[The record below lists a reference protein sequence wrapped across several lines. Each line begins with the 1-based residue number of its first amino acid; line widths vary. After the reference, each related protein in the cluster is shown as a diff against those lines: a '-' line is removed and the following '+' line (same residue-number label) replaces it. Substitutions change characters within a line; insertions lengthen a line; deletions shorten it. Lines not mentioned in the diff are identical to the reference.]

1 MIEKDGV
8 GLVGSVT
15 QLFTYPD
22 NAAKVTSMTT
32 FHGNLYFSSEGP
44 QGGLFQAN
52 LDSKGVIRAL
62 ANCEVHGIALFNK
75 GIAFTDPKI
84 HQVKHYTCSAGVS
97 ILAVNGKKETGK
109 RENQIRKLHAADL
122 CSELDSN
129 LILCDSQLGEVSI
142 ITGLQGTAEF
152 LSSVGKMYRSFGIHK
167 KHSSMVPLPVDKY
180 EANIKLVADYVKS
193 SVDEVKG
200 SL

>member
-52 LDSKGVIRAL
+52 LDCLVRAL
-62 ANCEVHGIALFNK
+62 ENCEVHGNALFNK
-75 GIAFTDPKI
+75 GLAFYDPKT

-97 ILAVNGKKETGK
+97 ILAGNGKKETGK
-109 RENQIRKLHAADL
+109 RENQI
-122 CSELDSN
+122 C
-129 LILCDSQLGEVSI
+129 
-142 ITGLQGTAEF
+142 
-152 LSSVGKMYRSFGIHK
+152 
-167 KHSSMVPLPVDKY
+167 
-180 EANIKLVADYVKS
+180 
-193 SVDEVKG
+193 
-200 SL
+200 

>member
-75 GIAFTDPKI
+75 GIAFSDPKI

-97 ILAVNGKKETGK
+97 ILGGNGKKETGK
-109 RENQIRKLHAADL
+109 RENQIR
-122 CSELDSN
+122 
-129 LILCDSQLGEVSI
+129 
-142 ITGLQGTAEF
+142 
-152 LSSVGKMYRSFGIHK
+152 
-167 KHSSMVPLPVDKY
+167 
-180 EANIKLVADYVKS
+180 
-193 SVDEVKG
+193 
-200 SL
+200 

>member
-1 MIEKDGV
+1 MDVVQFNEVTTFNSVCSASDEILLGSSNMEWKVYQALIEKDGV

-62 ANCEVHGIALFNK
+62 ANCEVHGIGLFNK
-75 GIAFTDPKI
+75 GIAFSDPKI

-97 ILAVNGKKETGK
+97 ILAGNGKKETGK
-109 RENQIRKLHAADL
+109 RENQIR
-122 CSELDSN
+122 
-129 LILCDSQLGEVSI
+129 
-142 ITGLQGTAEF
+142 
-152 LSSVGKMYRSFGIHK
+152 
-167 KHSSMVPLPVDKY
+167 
-180 EANIKLVADYVKS
+180 
-193 SVDEVKG
+193 
-200 SL
+200 